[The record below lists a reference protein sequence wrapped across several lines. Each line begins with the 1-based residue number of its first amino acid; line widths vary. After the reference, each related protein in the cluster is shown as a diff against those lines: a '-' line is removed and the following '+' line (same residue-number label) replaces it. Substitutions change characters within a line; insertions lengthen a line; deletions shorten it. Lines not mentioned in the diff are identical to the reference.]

1 MNKLKI
7 FAAAVLMTFCTSTVA
22 FAQGNTLDI
31 DASIDTAVTESYE
44 LKNADISI
52 QQAQNSYDQAVKNA
66 SSYADQLDKGGS
78 NLDSYTRLTLMQGI
92 GNPPAEAKFSIYK
105 YSNMEK
111 VAENQVKLSAYTE
124 YTTLM
129 DAKDAL
135 DLEKQKFQTAKE
147 QYDSS
152 QLKLNLGMAS
162 PADVKQA
169 EVSYYSENAQLN
181 KTQRQYDLEVMKM
194 NKVLN
199 TDIYTKYDVL
209 LKDKITESPYI
220 RNYNDYVNDS
230 LKNRAEILNAQENIN
245 LKKFEYNVI
254 KGIFPSK
261 YDNMNQIGQY
271 NVDQAG
277 DALDLEKINI
287 PIEINSLYND
297 LQNKSKM
304 LSSKKDALN
313 LAQRNYDTARV
324 KYNVGVMSKID
335 FDAQADN
342 LKSAQN
348 DLKSFQR
355 NIWMAQLKLNL
366 ACGIG
371 DDTSKLTN

>member
-220 RNYNDYVNDS
+220 RNYNDYVNDA

-355 NIWMAQLKLNL
+355 DIWMAQLKLNL